1 MNLFMKILLAT
12 VSAAADPENDI
23 TPQARTL
30 VHDRVSRQSSESI
43 LLLVNESSIHHYYR
57 GTISALSLPWSAGP
71 TPISLIV
78 STKAY
83 QSHSSI
89 AYQETSTQ
97 KMSFDT
103 VADGSLGRLNIFADA
118 FLTDYNLD
126 DSCSQFV
133 ITVRPASHAI
143 FYL

>member
-1 MNLFMKILLAT
+1 MNLFMKILFAT
-12 VSAAADPENDI
+12 IRTVAGPENDV

-30 VHDRVSRQSSESI
+30 VSDRVSRQSSESI
-43 LLLVNESSIHHYYR
+43 LLLANVSAIHHYYH
-57 GTISALSLPWSAGP
+57 GTISALSLPWSVGP
-71 TPISLIV
+71 TPTSLIV
-78 STKAY
+78 STNAY
-83 QSHSSI
+83 QSHSWI

-103 VADGSLGRLNIFADA
+103 VADGYLGRLNMFVDA
-118 FLTDYNLD
+118 FLNDTNLD

-133 ITVRPASHAI
+133 IAVRPTSHAI